1 MFKVEG
7 WNVNSNSIAKDA
19 SNNKQKKSKN
29 NKKVHEQKQKEK
41 FRNRVDNNSYDNV
54 NRNEKEVTKALNN
67 TIKED
72 KKVSKKSDSTAKKE
86 KKLVQQSTSAIDIAS
101 TSNTKLTPL
110 QQKLFNKLKGSRF
123 RWINEQLYTNTSSTA
138 LDLITK
144 QPELFDEY
152 HKGFREQVTT
162 WPINPLDIMI
172 KNIKTRF
179 QSRNLN
185 APGGLPAIDRTCVVA
200 DMGCGEAALS
210 LEINQYY
217 DQHKKKFEK
226 QNKHL
231 KVHSFDLAKHND
243 RITVADIKNVP
254 MENEECCIVIFSLS
268 LMGVNFLDFIKEAFR
283 ILKPNGELWIAEI
296 KSRFKDQS
304 LKEFI
309 KIVEQLGFRHKLTKT
324 LEEEG
329 DDKEM
334 FIRFE
339 FFKPDERTVMEMK
352 ERQAKRTKFL
362 DSDRNED
369 EDVEARREK
378 QPESEWLLKPCI
390 YKRR

>member
-1 MFKVEG
+1 MFKVDG
-7 WNVNSNSIAKDA
+7 WNINSKSIAKDA
-19 SNNKQKKSKN
+19 SSNKQKKSKN
-29 NKKVHEQKQKEK
+29 NKKVHEQKQKDK
-41 FRNRVDNNSYDNV
+41 FKHKSVESTDND
-54 NRNEKEVTKALNN
+54 KEVSRILSN
-67 TIKED
+67 T
-72 KKVSKKSDSTAKKE
+72 SKE
-86 KKLVQQSTSAIDIAS
+86 KKKVAKDNDSTLKQEKIM
-101 TSNTKLTPL
+101 TSQGNDHTRDLQMNPKKLTPL

-123 RWINEQLYTNTSSTA
+123 RWINEQLYTNTSSSA

-179 QSRNLN
+179 SGRNLN
-185 APGGLPAIDRTCVVA
+185 APGGLPAIDRTCVIA

-210 LEINQYY
+210 LEINKFFEQN
-217 DQHKKKFEK
+217 KKKFMK
-226 QNKHL
+226 QHKNI
-231 KVHSFDLAKHND
+231 KVHSFDLAKHNE

-254 MENEECCIVIFSLS
+254 LGNEECCVCIFSLS

-304 LKEFI
+304 LNEFI

-362 DSDRNED
+362 DSDRNEE
-369 EDVEARREK
+369 EDIEAKREK

>member
-7 WNVNSNSIAKDA
+7 WNVNSKSIAKDA
-19 SNNKQKKSKN
+19 SSNKQKKSKN

-41 FRNRVDNNSYDNV
+41 FGNRVDKTSY
-54 NRNEKEVTKALNN
+54 EKESTKVLNN
-67 TIKED
+67 TVKNE
-72 KKVSKKSDSTAKKE
+72 KKVTKESVSTPKKE
-86 KKLVQQSTSAIDIAS
+86 KKLIPQVES
-101 TSNTKLTPL
+101 SNSVAPVNTAKLTPL

-138 LDLITK
+138 LDLITN

-185 APGGLPAIDRTCVVA
+185 APGGLPAIDRTCVIA

-210 LEINQYY
+210 LEVNKYY
-217 DQHKKKFEK
+217 EQNKKKFQK
-226 QNKHL
+226 QHKGL
-231 KVHSFDLAKHND
+231 KVHSFDLAKHNE

-254 MENEECCIVIFSLS
+254 MENEECCVVIFSLS

-304 LKEFI
+304 LKDFI

>member
-1 MFKVEG
+1 MFKVDG
-7 WNVNSNSIAKDA
+7 WNVNSKSIAKDA
-19 SNNKQKKSKN
+19 SSNKQKKSKN
-29 NKKVHEQKQKEK
+29 NKKVHEQKQREK
-41 FRNRVDNNSYDNV
+41 FKHKNTSFKDDD
-54 NRNEKEVTKALNN
+54 KEVSRILNN
-67 TIKED
+67 TSKD
-72 KKVSKKSDSTAKKE
+72 KKRVDKDNHSTPKQE
-86 KKLVQQSTSAIDIAS
+86 KVINQQVNVPTGDMPM
-101 TSNTKLTPL
+101 NQKKLTPL

-152 HKGFREQVTT
+152 HNGFREQVTT

-179 QSRNLN
+179 SGRNLN

-210 LEINQYY
+210 LEINNFVEQN
-217 DQHKKKFEK
+217 KKKFMK
-226 QNKHL
+226 QHKNL
-231 KVHSFDLAKHND
+231 KVHSFDLAKHNE

-254 MENEECCIVIFSLS
+254 LENEECCVVIFSLS

-296 KSRFKDQS
+296 KSRFNDQS

-369 EDVEARREK
+369 EDVEAKREK